1 MDKRYATLSLAS
13 LLAIPST
20 PLWAAGFQLAEHS
33 AAGLGRANAGE
44 AAIADSAATI
54 AHNSAAITR
63 FSEAQISLGAAY
75 IAPQVRVTG
84 NGPSE
89 SFNRQLTNND
99 VVDDVIVPSAYFS
112 MPINEQWHVG
122 VGLFTDFGLMTE
134 YPKDYLA
141 GPIAGK
147 TSLKTMNINPN
158 VAYKINDS
166 FSVSV
171 GASAV
176 YADAELERT
185 LGILADAINSQN
197 GTNFNRTDIATSLK
211 GDGWGYGFNLGVL
224 WELNE
229 NHRFGLSYRSK
240 VDITLK
246 GDYTTDVPN
255 GIVTQPGQ
263 TVGGEL
269 ELNLPSIAEFSGYHQ
284 VTEPLALHYS
294 VVMTGWSTFEEI
306 RGTVDGVTVLQ
317 KDEKFE
323 DSFKYALGLTY
334 GVSSAVTLR
343 TGIAFDQTPNVNHP
357 SISLPDSDRM
367 NYSVGASYAF
377 NDSTW
382 LDFGFSFIDAKETTF
397 TEELE
402 PTLLSGTTVDF
413 KSEGD
418 AYLYAFQ
425 FNHRF

>member
-1 MDKRYATLSLAS
+1 MDKRYAMLSLAVLSSVYS
-13 LLAIPST
+13 L
-20 PLWAAGFQLAEHS
+20 PLLAAGFQLAEHS
-33 AAGLGRANAGE
+33 ASGLGRANAGE
-44 AAIADSAATI
+44 AAIADSAAVI

-63 FSEAQISLGAAY
+63 FDRPQLSVGGAY

-89 SFNRQLTNND
+89 SFNQQLTNND
-99 VVDDVIVPSAYFS
+99 VVADVIVPSAYFT
-112 MPINEQWHVG
+112 MPINDNWHWG
-122 VGLFTDFGLMTE
+122 IGLFTDFGLMTE

-147 TSLKTMNINPN
+147 TSLTTFNINPN
-158 VAYKINDS
+158 IAYKVNDQ
-166 FSVSV
+166 FSISA

-197 GTNFNRTDIATSLK
+197 GTSFNRSDIATSLK
-211 GDGWGYGFNLGVL
+211 GDGWGYGFNLGLL
-224 WELNE
+224 WEINE

-240 VDITLK
+240 VDVTLK
-246 GDYTTDVPN
+246 GDYSTDVPN
-255 GIVTQPGQ
+255 TIITVPGQ
-263 TVGGEL
+263 TVPGEL
-269 ELNLPSIAEFSGYHQ
+269 ELNLPSIAEFSGYHRVAQ
-284 VTEPLALHYS
+284 PLAIHYS

-306 RGTVDGVTVLQ
+306 RGTVNGETVLQ

-323 DSFKYALGLTY
+323 DSFKYAFGLTY
-334 GVSSAVTLR
+334 DVSSAFTLR
-343 TGIAFDQTPNVNHP
+343 TGVAFDQTPNVNHP

-367 NYSVGASYAF
+367 NYSLGVSYAF
-377 NDSTW
+377 SNSTW

-397 TEELE
+397 TEALE
-402 PTLLSGTTVDF
+402 PDSLPGVDVDF

-418 AYLYAFQ
+418 AYLYALQ
-425 FNHRF
+425 LNHRF

>member
-13 LLAIPST
+13 LLAIPSA

-89 SFNRQLTNND
+89 SFNRQLTNNN
-99 VVDDVIVPSAYFS
+99 VVDDVIVPSAYYS
-112 MPINEQWHVG
+112 MPINEQWHIG

-255 GIVTQPGQ
+255 GIVTQLGQ

-377 NDSTW
+377 SDSTW

-402 PTLLSGTTVDF
+402 PENLPGTTVDF

-418 AYLYAFQ
+418 AYLYALQ